1 MKLSELVDYLNLLD
15 SDELS
20 PDYVVA
26 MNRFQAIGHT
36 IANHAVQIDNFSDDI
51 NSKLQKVI
59 DDFVEAQQT
68 VEDLKNHIRRRI
80 ADLEPVQYQQSLR
93 LYEDEMCYETSEY
106 ILNRRLAIDSQS
118 EEYLRARL
126 LRYTDWRVPGMIIRP
141 GLEKF
146 IEHLVPLDP
155 LYVVDQ
161 NLELVEPALNQFT
174 PAYRRRLRPYAIDD
188 YNNEN
193 AMRPLPDHQF
203 GFVFAYNYFNFKPM
217 PVFRRYIDQLYHK
230 LRPGGVALFTFNDC
244 DWRQGVAL
252 AEKNFMCY
260 TPGTEVVAHA
270 ISLGFEILD
279 RYRGQENL
287 AWLEIKKPGEIESIR
302 GGQTL
307 AKIIAIQ

>member
-26 MNRFQAIGHT
+26 MNKFHAISHV
-36 IANHAVQIDNFSDDI
+36 IANHPVQIDNFADDVEH
-51 NSKLQKVI
+51 KLQKVQ
-59 DDFVEAQQT
+59 DCFVDAQQT
-68 VEDLKNHIRRRI
+68 VEDLKRI
-80 ADLEPVQYQQSLR
+80 VRTQISQLEPAQYQQSLG

-106 ILNRRLAIDSQS
+106 ILNRRLAIDSES
-118 EEYLRARL
+118 DAYLRARL

-161 NLELVEPALNQFT
+161 NLELVLPALNQFT
-174 PAYRRRLRPYAIDD
+174 AEYRQRLRPYAIDD
-188 YNNEN
+188 YKNEN
-193 AMRPLPDHQF
+193 AMWQLPDGQF

-217 PVFRRYIDQLYHK
+217 PVLCRYIDQMYAK

-260 TPGTEVVAHA
+260 TPGTDVVSHA
-270 ISLGFEILD
+270 RSVGFEILD
-279 RYRGQENL
+279 RHRGQGDL
-287 AWLEIKKPGEIESIR
+287 AWLEIKKPGEIESLR

-307 AKIIAIQ
+307 AKIVAQE

>member
-20 PDYVVA
+20 PDYVMA
-26 MNRFQAIGHT
+26 MNRFQAIGHV
-36 IANHAVQIDNFSDDI
+36 IANHAVQIDNFAEDV
-51 NSKLQKVI
+51 NRKLQTVI
-59 DDFVEAQQT
+59 DSFADVQHT
-68 VEDLKNHIRRRI
+68 VQDLKHSLRTQI
-80 ADLEPVQYQQSLR
+80 AQLEPAQYQQSLG
-93 LYEDEMCYETSEY
+93 LYEDEMCYETSDY

-118 EEYLRARL
+118 ETYLRARL
-126 LRYTDWRVPGMIIRP
+126 LRYTDWRVPGIIIRP

-161 NLELVEPALNQFT
+161 NLELLEPALNQFT
-174 PAYRRRLRPYAIDD
+174 AEYRRRLRPYAIDD
-188 YNNEN
+188 YKNEN
-193 AMRPLPDHQF
+193 AMWQLPDHQF

-217 PVFRRYIDQLYHK
+217 PVLCRYIDQLYAK

-260 TPGTEVVAHA
+260 TPGNKVVSYAC
-270 ISLGFEILD
+270 SVGFEILD
-279 RYRGQENL
+279 RHRGQGNL

-307 AKIIAIQ
+307 AKIVANQ

>member
-1 MKLSELVDYLNLLD
+1 MKLSDLVDYLNLLD

-20 PDYVVA
+20 PDYTVA
-26 MNRFQAIGHT
+26 MNRFHAIGHV
-36 IANHAVQIDNFSDDI
+36 IANHPVQIDNFANDV
-51 NSKLQKVI
+51 NRKLQTVM
-59 DDFVEAQQT
+59 DCFADAQQT
-68 VEDLKNHIRRRI
+68 VEDFKHNIRTQI
-80 ADLEPVQYQQSLR
+80 SQLEPAQYQQSLG

-106 ILNRRLAIDSQS
+106 ILNRRLAIDSES
-118 EEYLRARL
+118 EAYLQARL
-126 LRYTDWRVPGMIIRP
+126 MQYTDWRVPGMIIRP

-161 NLELVEPALNQFT
+161 NLELLEPALNQFT
-174 PAYRRRLRPYAIDD
+174 AEYRQRLRTYAIDD
-188 YNNEN
+188 YKNEN
-193 AMRPLPDHQF
+193 AMWQLPDGQF

-217 PVFRRYIDQLYHK
+217 LVLRRYLDQMYAK

-270 ISLGFEILD
+270 LSVGFEILD
-279 RYRGQENL
+279 RYRGQGDL
-287 AWLEIKKPGEIESIR
+287 AWLEIKKPGEIESVR

-307 AKIIAIQ
+307 AKIVAHQ

>member
-1 MKLSELVDYLNLLD
+1 MKLSDLVDYLNLLD

-20 PDYVVA
+20 PDYSVA
-26 MNRFQAIGHT
+26 MNRFQAIGYT
-36 IANHAVQIDNFSDDI
+36 ITNHAVQIDNWSADI
-51 NSKLQKVI
+51 ENKLQNI
-59 DDFVEAQQT
+59 TNSFNDAQQT
-68 VEDLKNHIRRRI
+68 IEDLKDQLRRLI
-80 ADLEPVQYQQSLR
+80 AQCEPGQYQQSLR
-93 LYEDEMCYETSEY
+93 LYEDEMGYETSEY
-106 ILNRRLAIDSQS
+106 ILNRRLAIDSKS

-155 LYVVDQ
+155 LYVVDHH
-161 NLELVEPALNQFT
+161 LELLEPALNQFT
-174 PAYRRRLRPYAIDD
+174 PQYRRRLRPYTVDD
-188 YNNEN
+188 YKNEN
-193 AMRPLPDHQF
+193 AMWQLPDGQF

-217 PVFRRYIDQLYHK
+217 SVLRRYIDQMYAK

-260 TPGTEVVAHA
+260 TPGSEIVSHA
-270 ISLGFEILD
+270 TSLGFEILD
-279 RYRGQENL
+279 RYRGQGDL

-302 GGQTL
+302 GGQSL

>member
-1 MKLSELVDYLNLLD
+1 MKLSDLVGYLNLLD

-20 PDYVVA
+20 LDYSVA
-26 MNRFQAIGHT
+26 MNRFQAISHT
-36 IANHAVQIDNFSDDI
+36 IANHAVQIDNWSVDI
-51 NSKLQKVI
+51 ENKLQNI
-59 DDFVEAQQT
+59 TNSFNDAQQT
-68 VEDLKNHIRRRI
+68 IEDLKDQLRRLI
-80 ADLEPVQYQQSLR
+80 AQREPEQYQQSLR
-93 LYEDEMCYETSEY
+93 LYEDEMGYETSEY
-106 ILNRRLAIDSQS
+106 ILNRRLAIDPKS

-155 LYVVDQ
+155 LYVVDHH
-161 NLELVEPALNQFT
+161 LELLEPALNQFT
-174 PAYRRRLRPYAIDD
+174 PEYRRRLRPYTVDD
-188 YNNEN
+188 YKNEN
-193 AMRPLPDHQF
+193 AMWQLPDGQF

-217 PVFRRYIDQLYHK
+217 SVLRRYIDQMYAK

-260 TPGTEVVAHA
+260 TPGAEIVSHA
-270 ISLGFEILD
+270 TSMGFEILD
-279 RYRGQENL
+279 RYRGQGDL

-302 GGQTL
+302 GGQSL